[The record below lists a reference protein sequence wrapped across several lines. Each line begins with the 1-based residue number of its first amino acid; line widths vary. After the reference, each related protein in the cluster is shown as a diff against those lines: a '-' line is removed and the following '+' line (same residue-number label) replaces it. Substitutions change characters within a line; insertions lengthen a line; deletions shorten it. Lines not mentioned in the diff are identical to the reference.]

1 MKGLIQVYTGDGKGK
16 TTAAVG
22 ATIRAIGRGFNVLF
36 VQFMKEEESG
46 ELKILSNFPQF
57 IRLIRCPTGFV
68 YDKPQNYQ
76 IEAVK
81 RCLEEI
87 KKLIRDNNYDMV
99 VLDEFNVA
107 VKVGLISEIEAR
119 QIIDLK
125 PDSTELIITGRDAP
139 EWLLEK
145 ADLVTEMKN
154 IKHYYDKGIKARR
167 GIEY

>member
-36 VQFMKEEESG
+36 VQFMKDEESG

-68 YDKPQNYQ
+68 YDKPRNYQ

-107 VKVGLISEIEAR
+107 VKVGLISEIEAK